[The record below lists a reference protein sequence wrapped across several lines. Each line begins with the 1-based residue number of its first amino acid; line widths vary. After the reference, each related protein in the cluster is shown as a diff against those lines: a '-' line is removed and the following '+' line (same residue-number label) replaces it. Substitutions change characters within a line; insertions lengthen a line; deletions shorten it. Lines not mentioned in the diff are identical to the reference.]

1 MVIKHDGA
9 NGTKRLTLDEIFD
22 RPDEFG
28 LLAVKHKSSS
38 STKSIEAAKFE
49 EINQFIDKNQRLP
62 EVDADNIMEKQLAH
76 RFNSFKKFNVSEA
89 IQALDRHSI
98 LPAIAKAAEES
109 ELAPIKKE
117 VTSISDILSS
127 DSLGLLNTPDLG
139 IFDLKHVPAI
149 PREMPDEIAERKR
162 CEDFYKFQS
171 IFRQSHEKLDA
182 LQVEVIPFKQGSQ
195 INEGDVFILRGM
207 LCLVDEVG
215 EFSSSGEPYNPR
227 LRVIFENGTE
237 SNLLLRSLAAA
248 LYKDEHGR
256 RLLSSAEDVEKKLNN
271 ITHKDKRSGVVYIV
285 RTLSEN
291 PILKNV
297 PNLYKIGYTELTVEE
312 RTRNAERD
320 TAFLESP
327 IKIVASIECF
337 NMNPQKF
344 ESLIHAFLA
353 AQRLVMELTGRDG
366 RKYHPQEWFSVP
378 LDTARE
384 VIRRIIDGTI
394 IQYRIDNTTG
404 QIIQKNNPLP
414 K

>member
-1 MVIKHDGA
+1 MVIRHDGS
-9 NGTKRLTLDEIFD
+9 KDPKKLTLDEIFNK
-22 RPDEFG
+22 PDEFG
-28 LLAVKHKSSS
+28 LLAVKAKSSS
-38 STKSIEAAKFE
+38 SPKSIEASKFE
-49 EINQFIDKNQRLP
+49 EINQFIDKSHRLP
-62 EVDADNIMEKQLAH
+62 TIDSDNIMEKQLAH
-76 RFNSFKKFNVSEA
+76 RLEGFKKSNVAQS
-89 IQALDRHSI
+89 IRDLDRHSI
-98 LPAIAKAAEES
+98 LPLITNAEIKAES
-109 ELAPIKKE
+109 PTPKKE
-117 VTSISDILSS
+117 VTSIADILSS

-149 PREMPDEIAERKR
+149 PKEMPDEIAERKR
-162 CEDFYKFQS
+162 CDDFYKFQA
-171 IFRQSHEKLDA
+171 IFRQAHERLDNK
-182 LQVEVIPFKQGSQ
+182 QVEIIPFKQGSQ
-195 INEGDVFILRGM
+195 INEGDLFILRGM
-207 LCLVDEVG
+207 LCFVDEIG
-215 EFSSSGEPYNPR
+215 EFNSAGEPYNPR

-256 RLLSSAEDVEKKLNN
+256 RLLASAADVEKKLNN
-271 ITHKDKRSGVVYIV
+271 ITHKDKRAGVVYIV

-291 PILKNV
+291 PVLKAI
-297 PNLYKIGYTELTVEE
+297 PNLYKIGYTELTVED

-344 ESLIHAFLA
+344 ESLIHAFLSS
-353 AQRLVMELTGRDG
+353 QRLVMELTGRNG
-366 RKYHPQEWFSVP
+366 KKYHPQEWFSVP

-404 QIIQKNNPLP
+404 QIIQK